1 MMVYKTKQMMI
12 KTVTFCILICLIL
25 NGGMVDIINCIT
37 SGLYVSAI
45 EPSII
50 SSGNCGK
57 QGENVRFALYDDGTL
72 VISGNG
78 EMMDYEPDI
87 NPSPFDLLNK
97 KIKKVIVES
106 NVTSISGFAF
116 YYCDLIETIEL
127 SDTVSEIYS
136 SDIGDGIGLFNSK
149 SLKNIHVSENNKT
162 FCSID
167 GVLFSKEIG
176 KTEFTVNYAINSQRK
191 YKVYNV
197 SENGIF
203 LLEYPAGR
211 TETEYTVPENVVGIS
226 SGAFRTNTYLKSIL
240 LPDDLVYMGE
250 QAFAGCIWL
259 ERIVIPEK
267 VGFLSNGIFAQCLFL
282 KEVYISKN
290 IEAVCWTAFNDCPGL
305 TDIYYGGTQD
315 DWKKIIIDNEN
326 SALENAI
333 IHYNYRQHKTQNNE
347 KPDSEAYRIFYNKNN
362 IIPGDTVIVGADK
375 IGGSFIGII
384 YDGPGEVEW
393 EISDLN
399 VMDFV
404 PYHNADSGEDVLY
417 YPDVTQVQ
425 LKIKK
430 FGESTLTLKLNGEDV
445 CSTLIKVILS
455 DDTIVSRYKDQIL
468 NSSAITKLNEGK
480 SASFKVLEKFSD
492 KDQFKIAFMT
502 AMDDY
507 MGAGT
512 LLKFVGSLTGLTTS
526 QYEDY
531 MDNTVNALIAD
542 YLSIDTSLSDV
553 YDDFTKKADIIR
565 AGINVGDSYGSSIKN
580 DVIIQTLT
588 EQTSFSRKQIEST
601 FEIAGKVADSALE
614 LRQIGITTV
623 MLAQFN
629 MDVLQKLSET
639 VSTIPGD
646 CASDLYKSI
655 KRTMK
660 KVSDLDTYAIR
671 IMASS
676 HFKQFVFTIFEEW
689 VKFSELTTV
698 GLVLELGKFLS
709 SWYKASGGIMA
720 DEYMASALSFN
731 NAWVIY
737 HAIENCKSSEEL
749 QFTYG
754 FYISSVKVALKYV
767 ARLAEAKN
775 MEKDISFHSELIQNG
790 CSYEEM
796 LKEVRDSIENKFV
809 EEVTKTTSSGAS
821 AGNVS
826 YMEDEIFMIPDDVD
840 IKQYDIVS
848 FDKETAKNIYD
859 KNGIILPGTVRSIG
873 AYAFSEYLDM
883 EYICLGNQIET
894 IEDSA
899 FYGCDHLKFITIPE
913 QTKTIG
919 NNAFEKCSSIEYL
932 VINADSVGDNVFKD
946 CTALS
951 EVRFNNKNTLI
962 GNNAFDGCNSDLVI
976 TGYKNST
983 AEEYARKYSIK
994 FETIPEYVSSLTILT
1009 PADKTSYTVEEEIDT
1024 SGLTVCAVYQDG
1036 TSETLTEGWIVAYN
1050 TMTSGNQKAYVIYG
1064 EKSVSFDI
1072 SVNQENSAALKL
1084 DDTELKM
1091 ICGTSR
1097 QIHAKT
1103 DHIQPI
1109 LYISSDPDIAEV
1121 TASGYVKALNPGKV
1135 QITASIANTEI
1146 SSVCEIEVSD
1156 KIEIPEKK
1164 YVMFTPPKDNYY
1176 LFVLSMD
1183 DRNSDIIIYDEL
1195 KNEVSKDKTD
1205 DLHWSAPLEHD
1216 KIYTV
1221 KINGEIKS
1229 GDSIQMNE
1237 YTSQNNWQIT
1247 NDKGEIISEIY
1258 AVIGDSFK
1266 LSCQPPKSNSTDSI
1280 YWESDDENI
1289 AIIDNNGN
1297 INCISEGDTTIRVR
1311 MSRYIAVKE
1320 ISVHVVSKNNIEK
1333 TTNSPESNPE
1343 SSDSQH
1349 SNDKTIAILTIIIIF
1364 MILAAVISL
1373 CFIVKKKS
1381 KKIMR
1386 KR

>member
-78 EMMDYEPDI
+78 EMMDYEPHI

-136 SDIGDGIGLFNSK
+136 SDIDGIGLFNSK

-176 KTEFTVNYAINSQRK
+176 KAEFTVNYAINNQFK

-197 SENGIF
+197 SEKGIF

-326 SALENAI
+326 SALENAV
-333 IHYNYRQHKTQNNE
+333 IHYNYHQPETQNNE
-347 KPDSEAYRIFYNKNN
+347 RIDPDAYRIYYNKKN
-362 IIPGDTVIVGADK
+362 IIPGDTVIAGADK
-375 IGGSFIGII
+375 IGGSFIGIL

-393 EISDLN
+393 EISDLD

-404 PYHNADSGEDVLY
+404 PYHNEDSGEDVLY
-417 YPDVTQVQ
+417 YSDATQVQ

-445 CSTLIKVILS
+445 CSALIKITLS
-455 DDTIVSRYKDQIL
+455 DDTIVSRYKDHIL

-480 SASFKVLEKFSD
+480 SASFKVLQKFSD

-507 MGAGT
+507 MGAGII
-512 LLKFVGSLTGLTTS
+512 LKFVGSLTGLTTS

-531 MDNTVNALIAD
+531 MDNTVNALVAD

-580 DVIIQTLT
+580 DVIIQTLI
-588 EQTSFSRKQIEST
+588 EQTSFSRKQIENT

-614 LRQIGITTV
+614 LQQIGITTV

-629 MDVLQKLSET
+629 MEVLQKLSET

-671 IMASS
+671 MMASS
-676 HFKQFVFTIFEEW
+676 QFKQFVFTIFEEW
-689 VKFSELTTV
+689 VKFSGLTTV

-720 DEYMASALSFN
+720 DEYMASALSFH
-731 NAWVIY
+731 NAGVIY
-737 HAIENCKSSEEL
+737 YAVENCRSSEEL
-749 QFTYG
+749 QFIYG
-754 FYISSVKVALKYV
+754 FYISSVNVALKYA

-775 MEKDISFHSELIQNG
+775 MEKDIAFHSELIQNG

-796 LKEVRDSIENKFV
+796 MKEVRDSIENKVV
-809 EEVTKTTSSGAS
+809 EEVTKTTVSGAP
-821 AGNVS
+821 AGNAS
-826 YMEDEIFMIPDDVD
+826 YTEDELFMIPDDID

-848 FDKETAKNIYD
+848 LDKEKAKNIYD
-859 KNGIILPGTVRSIG
+859 KNGIILPGTVRNIG
-873 AYAFSEYLDM
+873 AYAFSEYHDM
-883 EYICLGNQIET
+883 EYICPGNQLET
-894 IEDSA
+894 IEDGA
-899 FYGCDHLKFITIPE
+899 FYDCDHLKFITIPE

-932 VINADSVGDNVFKD
+932 AINANSVGDRAFRG
-946 CTALS
+946 CISLS
-951 EVRFNNKNTLI
+951 EIRFNNRNTLI
-962 GNNAFDGCNSDLVI
+962 GMNAFEGCRRDLTI

-983 AEEYARKYSIK
+983 AEEYAGKYNIN
-994 FETIPEYVSSLTILT
+994 FEAIPEYVESLTVLT
-1009 PADKTSYTVEEEIDT
+1009 PADKTSYTLGEEIDT

-1036 TSETLTEGWIVAYN
+1036 TSETLSEGWIVAYN
-1050 TMTSGNQKAYVIYG
+1050 TMTSGNKTAYVIYG
-1064 EKSVSFDI
+1064 EKSASFDI
-1072 SVNQENSAALKL
+1072 SVNQEKSAALEL
-1084 DDTELKM
+1084 DDTDLKM

-1097 QIHAKT
+1097 QIHAQT

-1109 LYISSDPDIAEV
+1109 LYTSSAPDIAEV
-1121 TASGYVKALNPGKV
+1121 NASGYVKALNPGKV

-1146 SSVCEIEVSD
+1146 SSVCAIEVSD

-1164 YVMFTPPKDNYY
+1164 YVMFTPSKDNYY
-1176 LFVLSMD
+1176 LFVLSTD
-1183 DRNSDIIIYDEL
+1183 DRNSDITIYDEL
-1195 KNEVSKDKTD
+1195 KNEIPKDKTD
-1205 DLHWSAPLEHD
+1205 DLHWTAPLEQD

-1221 KINGEIKS
+1221 KINGEIRS

-1237 YTSQNNWQIT
+1237 YTSQNNWQVT

-1258 AVIGDSFK
+1258 AATGDSFK
-1266 LSCQPPKSNSTDSI
+1266 LSCQLPKQNITTNGI
-1280 YWESDDENI
+1280 YWESDDEDI

-1349 SNDKTIAILTIIIIF
+1349 NNDKTIAILTIIIIF
-1364 MILAAVISL
+1364 MILAAVIAL
-1373 CFIVKKKS
+1373 CFIVKKKN
-1381 KKIMR
+1381 KKIM
-1386 KR
+1386 

>member
-1 MMVYKTKQMMI
+1 MMAYKTKQMMI

-267 VGFLSNGIFAQCLFL
+267 VVFLSNGIFAQCLFL

-290 IEAVCWTAFNDCPGL
+290 IEAVCWAAFNDCIGL

-326 SALENAI
+326 SVLENAI
-333 IHYNYRQHKTQNNE
+333 IHYNYHQPETQNNE
-347 KPDSEAYRIFYNKNN
+347 KIDPDAYRIYYNKKN
-362 IIPGDTVIVGADK
+362 IIPEDTVIVGADK

-404 PYHNADSGEDVLY
+404 PYRNEDSGEDVFY
-417 YPDVTQVQ
+417 YPDVTQAQ

-430 FGESTLTLKLNGEDV
+430 FGKSTLTLKLNGEEV
-445 CSTLIKVILS
+445 CSTLIKVKLS
-455 DDTIVSRYKDQIL
+455 DDTIVSRYKDEIL

-480 SASFKVLEKFSD
+480 SASYKVIEKFSD
-492 KDQFKIAFMT
+492 GDRNKIAFMT

-507 MGAGT
+507 MGFGT
-512 LLKFVGSLTGLTTS
+512 ILKFVGSIFGLTTS

-531 MDNTVNALIAD
+531 MDNTVNALVAD
-542 YLSIDTSLSDV
+542 YLSIDTGLADAF
-553 YDDFTKKADIIR
+553 DDFTREADFIR
-565 AGINVGDSYGSSIKN
+565 ASINMSGTD
-580 DVIIQTLT
+580 DDIIQTLA
-588 EQTSFSRKQIEST
+588 EQTNFSRQEITNT
-601 FEIAGKVADSALE
+601 FKIAARTADSALE
-614 LRQIGITTV
+614 VRRIGITATL
-623 MLAQFN
+623 LAQFN
-629 MDVLQKLSET
+629 MDVLQNLSEMLLT
-639 VSTIPGD
+639 TTTGD
-646 CASDLYKSI
+646 CASDLYKSV

-660 KVSDLDTYAIR
+660 KISDLETYTTR
-671 IMASS
+671 MVASS
-676 HFKQFVFTIFEEW
+676 HFKLLLSFVFEDWIEY
-689 VKFSELTTV
+689 SGLTTV
-698 GLVLELGKFLS
+698 GLILKLGEFLS
-709 SWYKASGGIMA
+709 SWYKESGGIMA
-720 DEYMASALSFN
+720 DEYMGAVLSFH
-731 NAWVIY
+731 NAWVMY
-737 HAIENCKSSEEL
+737 HAIENCKNAEQL
-749 QFTYG
+749 QFLYD
-754 FYISSVKVALKYV
+754 FYVSSVKVALEYAV
-767 ARLAEAKN
+767 PLAKAKN
-775 MEKDISFHSELIQNG
+775 MEKDISFHYQTIQEG
-790 CSYEEM
+790 CFYENM
-796 LKEVRDSIENKFV
+796 MKEVRESLEKKLIKNNLLDIDDSTISM
-809 EEVTKTTSSGAS
+809 TTSSGAS
-821 AGNVS
+821 AGKVS
-826 YMEDEIFMIPDDVD
+826 HNEDEIFVIPDDMD
-840 IKQYDIVS
+840 IRQYDIVNL
-848 FDKETAKNIYD
+848 DKESVKNIYN
-859 KNGIILPGTVRSIG
+859 KGGITLPGTVRSIG
-873 AYAFSEYLDM
+873 AYAFSEYHDM
-883 EYICLGNQIET
+883 EYICLDNQLET
-894 IEDSA
+894 IENNA
-899 FYGCDHLKFITIPE
+899 FYGCNHLKFITIPE

-962 GNNAFDGCNSDLVI
+962 GNNAFDGCNSNLVI

-994 FETIPEYVSSLTILT
+994 FETIPEYVSSLTVLT
-1009 PADKTSYTVEEEIDT
+1009 PADKTSYTVGEEIDT

-1109 LYISSDPDIAEV
+1109 LYTSSDPDIAEV

-1229 GDSIQMNE
+1229 GDSIQI
-1237 YTSQNNWQIT
+1237 YQYISQNNWLVT
-1247 NDKGEIISEIY
+1247 NDKREIISKIY
-1258 AVIGDSFK
+1258 AEAGDSIK

-1311 MSRYIAVKE
+1311 TSRYIAVKE
-1320 ISVHVVSKNNIEK
+1320 ISVHVVSKNNSDNIPSPSDNK
-1333 TTNSPESNPE
+1333 TP
-1343 SSDSQH
+1343 
-1349 SNDKTIAILTIIIIF
+1349 TILIVIITIL
-1364 MILAAVISL
+1364 ILAAV
-1373 CFIVKKKS
+1373 FIFYIIFAKKNKKKNVG
-1381 KKIMR
+1381 M
-1386 KR
+1386 